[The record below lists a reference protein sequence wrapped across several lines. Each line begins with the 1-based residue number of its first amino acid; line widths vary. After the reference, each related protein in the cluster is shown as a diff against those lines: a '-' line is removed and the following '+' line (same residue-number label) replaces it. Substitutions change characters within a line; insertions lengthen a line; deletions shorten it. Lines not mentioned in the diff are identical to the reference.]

1 MCGEGEARGGEPAS
15 RPAALTV
22 PAPDAQ
28 RPRET
33 SVRNAARRCAGAAGC
48 AAALSPSRLAHG
60 APRGAPAAV
69 GPPTPYVSPPRP
81 PRGGGAVRR
90 ALGRR
95 RAGTGDGVRSHRGA
109 PGRGSG
115 PGQGT
120 RLRNGGGRWAL
131 VGGTQSL
138 PGRPR
143 GEALHLGVRRQG
155 ASGAPIPSSPAPSPR
170 SGAPPL
176 SCALPGLLG
185 QLPGRCLPGPAEGVQ
200 ATRAGQGWRWHPRAA
215 PAHTTGLSQPVK
227 GLSAGECCLQAPCS
241 QPGPCNHFALTLD

>member
-1 MCGEGEARGGEPAS
+1 MCGGGEARGGEPAS

-120 RLRNGGGRWAL
+120 RLRSGGGRWAL

-143 GEALHLGVRRQG
+143 GEALHLGVRRQR
-155 ASGAPIPSSPAPSPR
+155 ASGAPIPSSPAPSPSSAPLR
-170 SGAPPL
+170 SPARCRGSLANCRAVAYRAPPR
-176 SCALPGLLG
+176 AYRQPGQG
-185 QLPGRCLPGPAEGVQ
+185 RAGGGTPGRPQPI
-200 ATRAGQGWRWHPRAA
+200 PRGS
-215 PAHTTGLSQPVK
+215 PNQ
-227 GLSAGECCLQAPCS
+227 
-241 QPGPCNHFALTLD
+241 